1 MNSVMDLRTVK
12 RMVGERVCL
21 VGNIDCAHLLPHG
34 TPEQVEQ
41 AVIQA
46 IRDAGE
52 GGGYILSS
60 SNSIHSSV
68 NPANFVAMIEA
79 AHKHGAYGSRL

>member
-1 MNSVMDLRTVK
+1 MNSGMDLGTVK
-12 RMVGERVCL
+12 RMVGDRVCL
-21 VGNIDCAHLLPHG
+21 VGNIDCARLLPHG
-34 TPEQVEQ
+34 SPEQVEQ

-46 IRDAGE
+46 IRHAGK
-52 GGGYILSS
+52 GGRYILSS